1 MTSVTTQD
9 IELSRLVVNTENPRF
24 EILANQREAIDRMLS
39 DQGQKIVNLARDI
52 VENGVNPSE
61 LTIVSPLASEKGMFN
76 VLEGNRR
83 VTALKL
89 LDNPGLAE
97 AKHKVLINR
106 IKKLTKKP
114 HHVRINSITCVV
126 YTNPEDA
133 YRWIKLKHTGE
144 NEGIGTVRWDAQ
156 QVARFDERIEGKS
169 AVALQALDFLK
180 KSEEVPSDLKPHLN
194 SIPLTNLDRLITDR
208 NVQEVLG
215 VSIENG
221 RLCSHLPE
229 SELIKGF
236 SKILRDM
243 TRKQDRLRVKDI
255 YTKKDREKY
264 IETFHAKDIPKKTSR
279 TSTSWELASQTNSEK
294 RTRSRSIPL
303 STTRKG
309 LIPRDCIL
317 QIKEKRINAIYTELK
332 RLDCDDYTNA
342 ASVLFRVFIE
352 LSADAYLAQHKIGQL
367 TRDSK
372 LAAKLGGICDELLAH
387 NALDKHQA
395 KGIRTAIS
403 NKDSLVAVDTFNSYV
418 HNLHLAP
425 IPRDLKTT
433 WDNIQPFINALW
445 ENI

>member
-1 MTSVTTQD
+1 MTSVTTQN
-9 IELSRLVVNTENPRF
+9 IELSRLAVNTENPRF
-24 EILANQREAIDRMLS
+24 ETLANQREAIDRMLS

-52 VENGVNPSE
+52 VENGLNPSE

-89 LDNPGLAE
+89 LDNLALAE
-97 AKHKVLINR
+97 SRHRTLANK

-114 HHVRINSITCVV
+114 HYVRVSSITCAV

-144 NEGIGTVRWDAQ
+144 NDGIGTVRWDAQ

-180 KSEEVPSDLKPHLN
+180 KSKEVPNDLQPHLN

-221 RLCSHLPE
+221 RLYSHLPE
-229 SELIKGF
+229 SEVVKGF

-243 TRKQDRLRVKDI
+243 TKKQDRLRVKDI

-264 IETFHAKDIPKKTSR
+264 IETFGSKDIPKKKSR
-279 TSTSWELASQTNSEK
+279 SATPWELAAQTSSEK
-294 RTRSRSIPL
+294 KTRGRSIPL
-303 STTRKG
+303 STSRKG

-317 QIKEKRINAIYTELK
+317 QISEKRINAIYTELK

-352 LSADAYLAQHKIGQL
+352 LSADAYLAKHKIGRV

-372 LAAKLGGICDELLAH
+372 LTAKLGSICDELQAR
-387 NALDKHQA
+387 NTLDKHQA
-395 KGIRTAIS
+395 KGIRTAVS

-425 IPRDLKTT
+425 IAKDLKTT
-433 WDNIQPFINALW
+433 WDNIQPFITALW
-445 ENI
+445 GNI